1 MKYDTLIVGAGS
13 AGAILAARLS
23 EDPSRSVLLLEAG
36 PDHTDIE
43 TLPDDVKWGYGEN
56 ATASDRL
63 SSPTRSHFVAR
74 ATDGRSM
81 IVPRGRVTGGSSAV
95 NAQIFL
101 RGAPEDFDDWASWG
115 NDRWSHQELMPFHQR
130 LEADND
136 FGGDFHGS
144 NGPIIVR
151 RDPPERWMPDQQA
164 WYDACRTLGFA
175 DSPDHNDPDS
185 TGVGPTPFNTVDRVR
200 WSTAIGYL
208 DSARNRP
215 NLTIQSDSQA
225 YRVVFDG
232 KRAVG
237 VRGIYGDETFSVEG
251 DEIILAAGAI
261 GSPHLL
267 LLSGVGPAAHLAQF
281 GVPLVHDSPG
291 VGKNLRDHP
300 QVAVMFHSIKPSE
313 PNSDA
318 HGIQVLLRYTA
329 TGSSQR
335 NDMLIHPL
343 AHCQKSLYYAESS
356 TEPFGYGMV
365 ACLYL
370 AEGAGELGLLD
381 ADPRIQPYLDYN
393 YLVTDR
399 DRSRMRESVRICMDL
414 AKQTGMSKIIE
425 APMDPNDSDLESD
438 DALDAWLLRN
448 VRTSHHISGTC
459 KMGPDT
465 DSMAVVDQFGKVHGL
480 EGLQVADASIMP
492 DCIRANTN
500 VTSMVIGER
509 ISDFIKGGK

>member
-1 MKYDTLIVGAGS
+1 MKYDTIIVGAGS

-23 EDPSRSVLLLEAG
+23 EDPARSVLLLEAG
-36 PDHTDIE
+36 PDHTEIE
-43 TLPDDVKWGYGEN
+43 SLPDDVKWGYGEV

-136 FGGDFHGS
+136 FGGDFHGTD
-144 NGPIIVR
+144 GPIIVR
-151 RDPPERWMPDQQA
+151 RDPPGRWMPDQRA
-164 WYDACRTLGFA
+164 WYDACRALGFA

-208 DSARNRP
+208 NPARDRP
-215 NLTIQSDSQA
+215 NLTIQSDSHA
-225 YRVVFDG
+225 RKVMFNG

-237 VRGIYGDETFSVEG
+237 VQGKSFSVEG
-251 DEIILAAGAI
+251 EEIILAAGAI

-267 LLSGVGPAAHLAQF
+267 LLSGVGPAEQLSRF
-281 GVPLVHDSPG
+281 DVPIFHESPG

-300 QVAVMFHSIKPSE
+300 QVAVMFHTREPSE
-313 PNSDA
+313 QNLGA

-329 TGSSQR
+329 TGSDKR
-335 NDMLIHPL
+335 NDMLIHPF
-343 AHCQKSLYYAESS
+343 AHGRKSLYYAESA

-399 DRSRMRESVRICMDL
+399 DRSRMRESVRMCVEL
-414 AKQTGMSKIIE
+414 ATQAGMAEIIE
-425 APMDPNDSDLESD
+425 APMDPNESDLESD
-438 DALDAWLLRN
+438 DTLDAWLLRN

-459 KMGPDT
+459 KMGPAS
-465 DSMAVVDQFGKVHGL
+465 DSMAVVDQFGRVHGI
-480 EGLQVADASIMP
+480 EGLRVADASIMP

-509 ISDFIKGGK
+509 IADFINDGK

>member
-1 MKYDTLIVGAGS
+1 LNYDTIIVGAGS

-23 EDPSRSVLLLEAG
+23 EDSHRSVLLLEAG
-36 PDHTDIE
+36 PDHTNIA

-56 ATASDRL
+56 ATVTDRL

-81 IVPRGRVTGGSSAV
+81 IIPRGRVTGGSSAV

-115 NDRWSHQELMPFHQR
+115 NDEWSQQNLMPFHR
-130 LEADND
+130 RIEGDND
-136 FGGDFHGS
+136 FRGDFHGS
-144 NGPIIVR
+144 DGPIIVR
-151 RDPPERWMPDQQA
+151 RDPPKRWLPDQQA
-164 WYDACRTLGFA
+164 WHAACRSLGFA

-185 TGVGPTPFNTVDRVR
+185 TGVGPTPLNTVDRVR

-208 DSARNRP
+208 APTRDRL

-225 YRVVFDG
+225 RQVVFDG
-232 KRAVG
+232 NRAVG
-237 VRGIYGDETFSVEG
+237 IQGVSGGRDFSVEG
-251 DEIILAAGAI
+251 EEIILSAGAI
-261 GSPHLL
+261 GTPHLL
-267 LLSGVGPAAHLAQF
+267 LLSGVGPAEQLARF
-281 GVPLVHDSPG
+281 DVPQVYDSPG

-300 QVAVMFHSIKPSE
+300 QAPVMFYTKERSE
-313 PNSDA
+313 QQSVA

-329 TGSSQR
+329 TGSDQR
-335 NDMLIHPL
+335 NDMLIHPF
-343 AHCQKSLYYAESS
+343 AHGRKSLYYAESFS
-356 TEPFGYGMV
+356 EPYGYGMV

-370 AEGAGELGLLD
+370 AEGAGEMALLD
-381 ADPRIQPYLDYN
+381 SDPRVQPYLDYN
-393 YLVTDR
+393 YLVGDWDR
-399 DRSRMRESVRICMDL
+399 ARMRESVRICLDI
-414 AKQTGMSKIIE
+414 AKQSGMADIIE
-425 APMDPNDSDLESD
+425 GPMDPDESDSESD

-459 KMGPDT
+459 KMGPDS
-465 DSMAVVDQFGKVHGL
+465 DEMAVVDQYGKARGL
-480 EGLQVADASIMP
+480 EGLRVADASIMP

-509 ISDFIKGGK
+509 IADFIKNGK